1 MISFPAFLGPL
12 PTRSALLILAFLLC
26 GFGAASP
33 HEAKLIAG
41 PLCTPG
47 EKPETTARV
56 DAAGITFEAR
66 PLTLAEWEARLEKRV
81 SGMKGILRRRDGS
94 PPPFQVFLLAI
105 RNHSPEPLRFQPG
118 NIVRIGAQ
126 QQDHI
131 LDYTDLYR
139 FLEEQ
144 GKNPDALDGIRESFF
159 DSGLT
164 LERADSIERLLFFRE
179 LPVKGKKKQLVLLLS
194 AFQVGTE
201 TLQAS
206 LPWHFEKER
215 K

>member
-1 MISFPAFLGPL
+1 MIPSPASFRLL
-12 PTRSALLILAFLLC
+12 LTRSPWLILVFLLV

-33 HEAKLIAG
+33 PEAKLIAG
-41 PLCTPG
+41 PLCTRG
-47 EKPETTARV
+47 EKPEAIARV
-56 DAAGITFEAR
+56 DAAGITFEAT
-66 PLTLAEWEARLEKRV
+66 PLTRAEWEARLEKGS
-81 SGMKGILRRRDGS
+81 SGTKGILRRRDGT

-118 NIVRIGAQ
+118 NIVRIAGAL

-144 GKNPDALDGIRESFF
+144 GKNPDALDEIRGSFF

-164 LERADSIERLLFFRE
+164 LERGDSIERLLFFRE

-215 K
+215 

>member
-1 MISFPAFLGPL
+1 L
-12 PTRSALLILAFLLC
+12 TLAFLLC
-26 GFGAASP
+26 GFEAARP
-33 HEAKLIAG
+33 QEAKLIAG
-41 PLCTPG
+41 ALCTQG
-47 EKPETTARV
+47 EKPETTARA

-66 PLTLAEWEARLEKRV
+66 PLTLAEWETRLEKSG
-81 SGMKGILRRRDGS
+81 SGMRGILRRRDGS

-105 RNHSPEPLRFQPG
+105 RNRSPEPLRFQPG
-118 NIVRIGAQ
+118 NIVRIAGAE

-139 FLEEQ
+139 FLEEE

-179 LPVKGKKKQLVLLLS
+179 LPVKVKKKQLVLLMS

-206 LPWHFEKER
+206 LPWHFEKE
-215 K
+215 KK